1 MARIFITGSAQGLGL
16 MTGQLLAEGGHEVV
30 LHARDAARAAA
41 TRAAL
46 PAVAGMVEGDVATL
60 AGMRAVA
67 AQVNAFGSFDAVI
80 HNVAIGY
87 REPRRDITAD
97 GLPALFATNVLAPYA
112 LTAPMQ
118 AADRDDA
125 GPLQHDR
132 LRRRHPRMPRRVLGR
147 VPDRVGLSRVEAPT
161 QQLVALGRADRHHPV
176 AQTHQDRVPVE
187 GVVHGGQHR
196 HLGEAGAEIADRR
209 PAHHVRVHDIGP
221 QPADHPRQPDGR
233 DGELGG
239 LALVLGQM
247 HMAYARALEQ
257 IDEAA
262 AATEEPDLVS
272 GRGLFAGQVDSDVD
286 AAVGVVAVL
295 RQMHDSTPGTRRL
308 NVSEPDQPGEIRR

>member
-112 LTAPMQ
+112 LTALMH
-118 AADRDDA
+118 R
-125 GPLQHDR
+125 
-132 LRRRHPRMPRRVLGR
+132 PRRLIY
-147 VPDRVGLSRVEAPT
+147 LSS
-161 QQLVALGRADRHHPV
+161 GMH
-176 AQTHQDRVPVE
+176 
-187 GVVHGGQHR
+187 
-196 HLGEAGAEIADRR
+196 
-209 PAHHVRVHDIGP
+209 HHVRTEIDDMLWERRRWNGST
-221 QPADHPRQPDGR
+221 
-233 DGELGG
+233 
-239 LALVLGQM
+239 
-247 HMAYARALEQ
+247 AYAESKLYDAMLAFAIARQWPDTISNALEPGWVPTRMGGAGAPDDMDQ
-257 IDEAA
+257 AHRTQAWLAVSNDPAA
-262 AATEEPDLVS
+262 MRS
-272 GRGLFAGQVDSDVD
+272 GRYFYHLEER
-286 AAVGVVAVL
+286 AANPEA
-295 RQMHDSTPGTRRL
+295 HDPALARRL
-308 NVSEPDQPGEIRR
+308 LDRCAAFSKIELPS